1 VNLAAAHNKLRQAEL
16 LCSYLQQL
24 PNEIAQDMRKARS
37 DTVSHRLK
45 LETFFSA
52 AMGAANSS
60 FYIQAKTGGP
70 PFKLVLADWK
80 MNALDQDGRTQFNRM
95 LNLRG
100 TDVHFGEIPA
110 VVLPKMV
117 PMAGNYDPYQQSH
130 YNAVLFGP
138 RPVTEHVNPDGTTV
152 RAYAGL
158 QGSAGLYIEVG
169 GARLEAITVCVWFI
183 HQLRSLVRAADAAAT

>member
-37 DTVSHRLK
+37 DTGGHRLK

-60 FYIQAKTGGP
+60 FYILAKTGGP

-110 VVLPKMV
+110 VVSPLV
-117 PMAGNYDPYQQSH
+117 FGSSTSCAHLFVQQMLRQPNRS
-130 YNAVLFGP
+130 GRGCG
-138 RPVTEHVNPDGTTV
+138 RPP
-152 RAYAGL
+152 A
-158 QGSAGLYIEVG
+158 
-169 GARLEAITVCVWFI
+169 
-183 HQLRSLVRAADAAAT
+183 SLVICTGSDRNRLKSCRVYQRT